1 LRIKT
6 SLKYKGFPIQSGNK
20 IPFEENL
27 LSQYNDLGK
36 VESSDI
42 TLQEGILQD
51 QKEIHLTIIHA
62 TEIDFSIP
70 DFALEP
76 EGLWSKL
83 FEGVAGKDI
92 DFVDHP
98 VFSKK
103 YYLRGE
109 NEVVVREFF
118 TSPIIDFLENRE
130 QMHIE
135 CHKHRLIFYKKR
147 DLLEPAEIL
156 YASKFV
162 EEFLQLVQQTTTTQ
176 PA

>member
-1 LRIKT
+1 MDMSAAIEIHLNEQKANHKKIKT

-42 TLQEGILQD
+42 TLQEGVLQD

-62 TEIDFSIP
+62 TEIDFPVP

-83 FEGVAGKDI
+83 FEGFRVK
-92 DFVDHP
+92 
-98 VFSKK
+98 
-103 YYLRGE
+103 
-109 NEVVVREFF
+109 
-118 TSPIIDFLENRE
+118 T
-130 QMHIE
+130 
-135 CHKHRLIFYKKR
+135 
-147 DLLEPAEIL
+147 
-156 YASKFV
+156 
-162 EEFLQLVQQTTTTQ
+162 
-176 PA
+176 